1 MTRQRGRVGAPAPLV
16 PPGGARPLGVP
27 VPGVAHYACQRTDV
41 RDSGRLA
48 CLTTDQSGNLNM
60 KRAGPVFSLG
70 SEFDDFLLAAVGDD
84 HTGMQLSVLSAL
96 ARLDVDPWEEA
107 AALARLPND
116 SATQKLAALLAALP
130 AGPTARADSRTI
142 AARLIP
148 LLPRRASAGAPAP
161 ARSSA
166 LPAPT
171 RAPTQ
176 APAQAPIHSPIHSPI
191 LTYLILYGVFT
202 LFMLA
207 VQWLVTTPQVPA
219 AVSSAPAPQQA
230 STAPQPLPPP
240 RVP

>member
-1 MTRQRGRVGAPAPLV
+1 
-16 PPGGARPLGVP
+16 
-27 VPGVAHYACQRTDV
+27 
-41 RDSGRLA
+41 
-48 CLTTDQSGNLNM
+48 M
-60 KRAGPVFSLG
+60 KRAGSVYSPG

-107 AALARLPND
+107 AALAGLSND
-116 SATQKLAALLAALP
+116 SATQKLASLLAGLP

-148 LLPRRASAGAPAP
+148 LLPRRVQSGTPKP

-166 LPAPT
+166 LQAPTQVQT
-171 RAPTQ
+171 RAPPQ
-176 APAQAPIHSPIHSPI
+176 APTQAPIHSPIHSPI

-207 VQWLVTTPQVPA
+207 VQWLIASPQAPA
-219 AVSSAPAPQQA
+219 AVISAPAPQVGA
-230 STAPQPLPPP
+230 TSPQPVPPT

>member
-1 MTRQRGRVGAPAPLV
+1 
-16 PPGGARPLGVP
+16 
-27 VPGVAHYACQRTDV
+27 
-41 RDSGRLA
+41 
-48 CLTTDQSGNLNM
+48 M
-60 KRAGPVFSLG
+60 KRAGSVFSVG

-116 SATQKLAALLAALP
+116 SATQKLASLIAALP

-148 LLPRRASAGAPAP
+148 LLPHHAPPGAPTPGRSP
-161 ARSSA
+161 A
-166 LPAPT
+166 T
-171 RAPTQ
+171 HAPTQ
-176 APAQAPIHSPIHSPI
+176 AAPTDSPIHSPIHSPI

-207 VQWLVTTPQVPA
+207 VQWLIATPHVAATVSSVPA
-219 AVSSAPAPQQA
+219 LPASS
-230 STAPQPLPPP
+230 SPQPTPPNT
-240 RVP
+240 VK